1 MGMHAAWAAERKAA
15 LRGTRR
21 HGGATAQH
29 KTVTHWQPTCLVLAK
44 VDTFMNNKTM
54 CPIMR
59 KSPTKYSEE
68 FKLSVLRDYYSSGMS
83 KRKCAQKYGL
93 CNSTLLSSW
102 LSRYGDKS
110 VSLPSEENE
119 TDMARRSNEYYKAE
133 NAELRKRIREL
144 EKALSYSRLETE
156 ARDVMIEIAE
166 REFDIRIRKKRGA
179 KQ

>member
-1 MGMHAAWAAERKAA
+1 
-15 LRGTRR
+15 
-21 HGGATAQH
+21 
-29 KTVTHWQPTCLVLAK
+29 
-44 VDTFMNNKTM
+44 M
-54 CPIMR
+54 CAIMR

-83 KRKCAQKYGL
+83 KRKCAREYGL

-102 LSRYGDKS
+102 LSKYGDKS
-110 VSLPSEENE
+110 VSLPPEENE
-119 TDMARRSNEYYKAE
+119 TDMARRSNEDYKAE

-144 EKALSYSRLETE
+144 EKALSFSRLETE

-166 REFDIRIRKKRGA
+166 REFDIRIRKKHGA